1 MQSNLCVIQHRANAR
16 KSDRILQSL
25 TPEDMLV
32 GISEPQLRSLI
43 EFARSARL
51 RHEARRR
58 LVLVK
63 NWLYLTPKKGRE
75 IANFQT
81 ETEGSIDGKSLYKF
95 LKNRFTLESDSQRL

>member
-43 EFARSARL
+43 EFARNVRL

-58 LVLVK
+58 LDIVRGWLCQMPIIRGEIDFQVLWSINGERVYDIL
-63 NWLYLTPKKGRE
+63 NGR
-75 IANFQT
+75 FQA
-81 ETEGSIDGKSLYKF
+81 
-95 LKNRFTLESDSQRL
+95 